1 MQETM
6 NLSKKEKLRRDAR
19 RGKWSEVFET
29 YEKERALRTTK
40 ITATGDTVLHML
52 VSNGEEKMVA
62 NLVDF
67 LVREEKGLKAQNK
80 DVMVPV
86 DGDDEETQNK
96 DEVVPVDGDD
106 GETENKDV
114 VVPVNVVLGAQ
125 NTRKNTPLHL
135 AASMGKVE
143 ICKKIGRAVPSLIAK
158 RNIAGETPLF
168 LAALCGKK
176 NAFLWLHY
184 IYRSRYPEV
193 SPTDHCIRNDK
204 DTILHCAI
212 AEGHFDVAI
221 EIVDLYED
229 LVKATSINNEGL
241 SPLHLL
247 AAMPSAF
254 KSSSLFDRPYIDYLI
269 YHLLPIR
276 EKKGATKI
284 PDLDEEHKPNVSD
297 YVLKLINDICSP
309 GHGYEY
315 RFSPT
320 WSEKVFDCI
329 ILVLHHLLEILER
342 GGWRKLNGIRKKKE
356 MHKSSVQ
363 IMNALLKDASESA
376 NGTPL
381 ERSPTF
387 TESVSSVKN
396 GEKKIE
402 TPLIIAAKNGV
413 KEMVE
418 KILELFP
425 SSIEDVNDEGKNI
438 VLLAAEKR
446 QTKVYQFLC
455 EKKILN
461 ENLFRQADKE
471 GNSALHLAARLGDE
485 PWLIPGEALQMQWE
499 IKWFNFVK
507 DSVPPRV
514 FARYNNSYET
524 PYDIFRETH
533 KNLVTSGGKWLSK
546 TSQACSVVSTLIAT
560 VAFSTIGDLP
570 PKFTTPTPENKTGF
584 KWFASSS
591 LVAFCSSLISTFLFL
606 SILTSRYQPIDF
618 HMELPRRLIFG
629 MTFLFLAIANIWL
642 SFCVGH
648 AFLLEQ
654 HFRNSYQNIYI
665 LASVLVTVFVLEQFP
680 LYFDLIT
687 ANFTKVPSPSHKAT
701 PAIEYRSTKKKENIN
716 GGSTD
721 GIETTI
727 KLN

>member
-1 MQETM
+1 M
-6 NLSKKEKLRRDAR
+6 NLSKEEKLRSDAR

-29 YEKERALRTTK
+29 YKKERALRTTK

-52 VSNGEEKMVA
+52 VSNGEEKVVA

-67 LVREEKGLKAQNK
+67 LLREEKALNEEVAA
-80 DVMVPV
+80 VPV
-86 DGDDEETQNK
+86 AVDDE
-96 DEVVPVDGDD
+96 
-106 GETENKDV
+106 ETENKDV

-143 ICKKIGRAVPSLIAK
+143 ICKKIGRAVPSLIAE

-184 IYRSRYPEV
+184 IYTSRDPKVV
-193 SPTDHCIRNDK
+193 SSTDHRIRNNE
-204 DTILHCAI
+204 DTILHCGI

-221 EIVDLYED
+221 EIVYLHKD
-229 LVKATSINNEGL
+229 LVKARKINKEGL

-276 EKKGATKI
+276 EKKDATKL
-284 PDLDEEHKPNVSD
+284 PDLEEEHKSNVINS
-297 YVLKLINDICSP
+297 VFKLIHVICSC
-309 GHGYEY
+309 GNRYKD
-315 RFSPT
+315 RFPPT
-320 WSEKVFDCI
+320 RSEKVFDCI

-363 IMNALLKDASESA
+363 IMNALLKDEAESA
-376 NGTPL
+376 NGTLL
-381 ERSPTF
+381 EKPPSF
-387 TESVSSVKN
+387 SGSVSMVKN
-396 GEKKIE
+396 GQKKIE
-402 TPLIIAAKNGV
+402 TPLMIAAKNGV

-438 VLLAAEKR
+438 VLLAVEKR

-455 EKKILN
+455 ETKILN
-461 ENLFRQADKE
+461 ENLFRQVDKE

-507 DSVPPRV
+507 DSVPPGV
-514 FARYNNSYET
+514 SARYNKNYAT
-524 PYDIFRETH
+524 PDDIFKQSH
-533 KNLVTSGGKWLSK
+533 KELVTSGGNWLSK

-560 VAFSTIGDLP
+560 VAFSTVGDLP
-570 PKFTTPTPENKTGF
+570 PEFTTPTPENKTGF

-591 LVAFCSSLISTFLFL
+591 LVAFCFSLISTFLFL

-618 HMELPRRLIFG
+618 HVELPRRLIFG

-654 HFRNSYQNIYI
+654 HFRKSYQNIYI

-701 PAIEYRSTKKKENIN
+701 PAIEYRATKKKGNM
-716 GGSTD
+716 TLKRRP
-721 GIETTI
+721 
-727 KLN
+727 KLRRSLIMLLKHDQQC